1 MRAVHDYFLLK
12 EEHDWSHNK
21 DTYFE
26 CIELFVDLGYLG
38 IADDFI
44 IQKLNIPI
52 KKPQKSKNNPD
63 PQLID
68 EQKEH
73 NKTVSQTESVLNMLL
88 VLWKFSILWLIFI
101 VIINK
106 DLKICPLAFVPLY
119 ITLKSLSN
127 NSF

>member
-1 MRAVHDYFLLK
+1 M
-12 EEHDWSHNK
+12 
-21 DTYFE
+21 
-26 CIELFVDLGYLG
+26 DLGYLG

-88 VLWKFSILWLIFI
+88 VL
-101 VIINK
+101 
-106 DLKICPLAFVPLY
+106 
-119 ITLKSLSN
+119 
-127 NSF
+127 